1 MSVPSAQDSA
11 STTTRL
17 AVGMA
22 VVGGLAVIGAAVLLV
37 GGPRDGP
44 PSNVFVNEPG
54 HVHSHNTPSVARN
67 PTDPDNVVLVHRL
80 DRPAFDAVLSWS
92 TDGGQSWQATAL
104 PLPADRDRPYGPDAA
119 FGPDGTLYV
128 TYVNLT
134 GQGNTPETLWLVR
147 SEDGGRSVSEPVEVA
162 GELALQSRVAVDP
175 DGVVHVTWL
184 QATDVALLAITRPPV
199 VLAARSTDGGATFT
213 EPVAVSDPDRERIG
227 AASPVVDADGDV
239 VVLYQDFRDNR
250 RDFQNLEGPPWDGP
264 SALVLSRSEDGGA
277 TFSAGVELEDGVIG
291 TRRFL
296 VFLPEFPSL
305 AGGPEG
311 ELYAAWTDGRHGDED
326 VLLRRS
332 DDGGR
337 SWSAAVRVN
346 DNPRGDGTDQYL
358 PRVAVAP
365 DGRLDVL
372 YYDRSQD
379 PANTMMHTT
388 LASST
393 DGGTTFRYQQV
404 STQAFDARVGPVAGP
419 HLPPDLGSRLGL
431 VSDAD
436 RVLAAWTDTRLGDEA
451 SARQDVVVAEIV
463 DPAGG
468 GTPWAALGAVLVA
481 AAGTTLLAR
490 RRLTSTKTAALE
502 TYGLEAKNI

>member
-1 MSVPSAQDSA
+1 MSVRPAQAAGA
-11 STTTRL
+11 STTTGL

-22 VVGGLAVIGAAVLLV
+22 VVGGLAVVGAAILLLGGQR
-37 GGPRDGP
+37 GGPTP
-44 PSNVFVNEPG
+44 NVFVNEPG
-54 HVHSHNTPSVARN
+54 HVHSHNTPSLARN

-92 TDGGQSWQATAL
+92 ADGGQSWQATAL
-104 PLPADRDRPYGPDAA
+104 PLPADRDRPYGPDVA

-147 SEDGGRSVSEPVEVA
+147 SSDGGRSVSEPVEVA
-162 GELALQSRVAVDP
+162 GELALQSRLAVNP

-184 QATDVALLAITRPPV
+184 QATDVALLAITSPPV
-199 VLAARSTDGGATFT
+199 VLAARSIDGGETFT
-213 EPVAVSDPDRERIG
+213 EPVPVSDPDRERVG
-227 AASPVVDADGDV
+227 AASPVIDAEGNV
-239 VVLYQDFRDNR
+239 VVLYQDFKDNR

-264 SALVLSRSEDGGA
+264 SALVLSRSDDGG
-277 TFSAGVELEDGVIG
+277 TRFSAGVELEDGVIG

-305 AGGPEG
+305 AGGPDG

-337 SWSAAVRVN
+337 SWSDAVRVN
-346 DNPRGDGTDQYL
+346 DNPQGDGTDQYL

-379 PANTMMHTT
+379 PGNTMMHTT

-393 DGGTTFRYQQV
+393 DGGATFDHQRV
-404 STQAFDARVGPVAGP
+404 STEAFDARVGPVAGP

-431 VSDAD
+431 VSDSD

-451 SARQDVVVAEIV
+451 SARQDVVVAEVV

-468 GTPWAALGAVLVA
+468 GPPWFVLVA
-481 AAGTTLLAR
+481 VMVCAAGAILLVR
-490 RRLTSTKTAALE
+490 RRLTSTKTVALR
-502 TYGLEAKNI
+502 TQGL